1 MAGFRSKEIK
11 LLIRKMFL
19 NLPIAEQNSSQD
31 SVKPH
36 HLAYDTNIMNFY
48 TSVKIIKKQVN
59 HDQTDLI
66 SKFNLRLIQQNL
78 PSLIQL
84 NGNKLY
90 QTNSVKYLANI
101 NQLHAIQKSMLLQNQ
116 TILHFLSHIY
126 PTF

>member
-11 LLIRKMFL
+11 LLIRQMFL

-31 SVKPH
+31 SVKLH
-36 HLAYDTNIMNFY
+36 HLAYDTNIMNLY
-48 TSVKIIKKQVN
+48 TSVKIINKQVN

-101 NQLHAIQKSMLLQNQ
+101 NQLNAIQKSMLLQNQ

>member
-1 MAGFRSKEIK
+1 
-11 LLIRKMFL
+11 
-19 NLPIAEQNSSQD
+19 
-31 SVKPH
+31 
-36 HLAYDTNIMNFY
+36 MNFY
-48 TSVKIIKKQVN
+48 TSVKIINKQVN

-101 NQLHAIQKSMLLQNQ
+101 NQLNAIQKSMLLQNQ